1 MSVVHIADIKNDN
14 SLITVP
20 QALRM
25 AADEA
30 ETGDLSEYK
39 SAVVLLLKDGPD
51 KDGDPEFSVS
61 WRSANI
67 RSSTMIAVM
76 EAAKADLL
84 AKMGYGK

>member
-1 MSVVHIADIKNDN
+1 MGVVHIADIKNDN

-30 ETGDLSEYK
+30 ESGDLSEYK

-51 KDGDPEFSVS
+51 KDGKPEFSIS

-67 RSSTMIAVM
+67 RASTMIALM
-76 EAAKADLL
+76 EVAKADLIVS
-84 AKMGYGK
+84 MGYGK